1 MAKTPN
7 PKTPTATAPG
17 PRRQRLTPEVRA
29 DQILDAAARLIIE
42 EGLTELSMERL
53 GRAAGVSKAL
63 IYNYFPN
70 RTDLLRALLEREMDV
85 LRERQIEQI
94 RQAEDFRDLVYR
106 TTRTYVA
113 QVKERGALVQR
124 LWAEPAV
131 SRTVAEKSQL
141 ERQQAMRYMA
151 KQVTLTY
158 GLPKAVALSAV
169 DMQMALTEAAAQHRS
184 GEMDVD
190 LTTDICVTLLLG
202 GLDGLAKNQAKA
214 AGKRSAARKS
224 R

>member
-151 KQVTLTY
+151 KQ
-158 GLPKAVALSAV
+158 AV